1 MWHVCGKTEMNTEF
15 WCGILRE
22 GAYLE
27 NLCVEGNTKLDLKG
41 NRMEGRGLDCSHL
54 GHGQVAG
61 SCDHGNEPSGSIK
74 CGVFLDYLLKRTHF
88 HGGSRVIKRQY
99 HSRIRQTHSSQLTYA
114 HCPQL
119 SSSTPS

>member
-1 MWHVCGKTEMNTEF
+1 MWHVCGKTERNTEF

-22 GAYLE
+22 GSYLE
-27 NLCVEGNTKLDLKG
+27 NLGVEVNTQLDLKG

-74 CGVFLDYLLKRTHF
+74 CGVFLDYLLRRTHF